1 MIGRAPLQDPTSV
14 RRTLPPLKLTHQ
26 KQRLCCSTPQHAAEA
41 KKLAYSLGSFILA
54 DFLPQTLSV
63 RLQPRIFE
71 RTPLYC
77 APPSNWHGE
86 LQGGLL
92 RVSDRKSQTSWVYKS
107 NFGRLASHRCASS
120 SVSACPP
127 SFRTTATLLLQQ
139 ACLYSCS
146 IHTHNVNM
154 VANTGPLER
163 SGEVTA
169 AGDSLHF
176 LP

>member
-77 APPSNWHGE
+77 APPLPIGTASCKGGCFESATESPKPHGFINLTLADWQVIGTRRLQFQLVHHLVE
-86 LQGGLL
+86 LQPH
-92 RVSDRKSQTSWVYKS
+92 YCS
-107 NFGRLASHRCASS
+107 NRPVCIPVAF
-120 SVSACPP
+120 
-127 SFRTTATLLLQQ
+127 T
-139 ACLYSCS
+139 
-146 IHTHNVNM
+146 HTM
-154 VANTGPLER
+154 
-163 SGEVTA
+163 
-169 AGDSLHF
+169 
-176 LP
+176 